1 MAEGLVSVEHIA
13 KVYPDETNRVE
24 VLSDVTF
31 SLAQAEMVALV
42 GESGAGKTTLLQ
54 IVGGLD
60 TADDGRVVIEERELG
75 TMGAKELATFRSSF
89 IGFVFQFHHL
99 LPDFT
104 ALENT
109 YMPGL
114 IAGKSRGECAERARE
129 LLDAVGLAKR
139 LSHFPSEL
147 SGGER
152 QRVALARALFNRPAL
167 VLADEPT
174 GNLDPNTGRH
184 LLELIQKMNQDFRQ
198 TFLVATHNEKLARG
212 LGRTLYLSEGRIFD
226 GKHRDRAAGS
236 AEAAD
241 RT

>member
-1 MAEGLVSVEHIA
+1 MAERLVAVQNVA
-13 KVYPDETNRVE
+13 KVFKDEANRVE
-24 VLSDVTF
+24 VLRDVSF
-31 SLAQAEMVALV
+31 GLDQAEMVALV

-54 IVGGLD
+54 IIGGMD
-60 TADDGRVVIEERELG
+60 TADGGQVIIDGRNVLRMGAREL
-75 TMGAKELATFRSSF
+75 AAFRSSF
-89 IGFVFQFHHL
+89 VGFVFQFHHL

-109 YMPGL
+109 YIPGL
-114 IAGKSRGECAERARE
+114 IAGKTRQECADRARE
-129 LLDAVGLAKR
+129 LLDAVGLSKR
-139 LSHFPSEL
+139 MSHFPSEL

-184 LLELIQKMNQDFRQ
+184 LLELIQQLNRDFRQ

-212 LGRTLYLSEGRIFD
+212 LGRTLFLTEGRILD
-226 GKHRDRAAGS
+226 DAGRGRVAGAAEGS
-236 AEAAD
+236 D
-241 RT
+241 KT